1 MILGFEGRLW
11 GRMEGKVL
19 DISRI
24 KRSLQALSS
33 ECWSQV
39 GAAGRCWALGGEGG

>member
-1 MILGFEGRLW
+1 MILGFEGPLW

-24 KRSLQALSS
+24 KGSLQALGS

-39 GAAGRCWALGGEGG
+39 GEAGRCWALGGERG